1 MVPDWR
7 EGGKTNSRVTVILLS
22 VLSWRRLLNNWFFPD
37 VEERK
42 REREKSEPKLRREL
56 SQSSTFF
63 LSWERKLLVGCLDWR
78 REYSL
83 KFILR
88 SLPYNLHHH
97 ELRLLQKPRIEPSL
111 ESDTQIERKILS
123 LVCRMKPLVST
134 SMKNLRKMWGQ
145 MVKQIT
151 LLFIFSSQLQPS
163 TVDLLLSQAL
173 DCLVFFRTLLTANH
187 SSDERSERGQREKF
201 SAWWSSV
208 SPKQMKESYWVASRL
223 EFFFFFFFLSYS
235 TLIDTAIL
243 TVLFPLFYI
252 PSEDSL

>member
-1 MVPDWR
+1 MTWRQNRVSADAKWSSNKWFAEWNLFSQRRTKRIKALKISPEVADRTPRTENKTLMACRRWCRTQVKR

-111 ESDTQIERKILS
+111 ESDT
-123 LVCRMKPLVST
+123 
-134 SMKNLRKMWGQ
+134 
-145 MVKQIT
+145 
-151 LLFIFSSQLQPS
+151 
-163 TVDLLLSQAL
+163 
-173 DCLVFFRTLLTANH
+173 
-187 SSDERSERGQREKF
+187 
-201 SAWWSSV
+201 
-208 SPKQMKESYWVASRL
+208 
-223 EFFFFFFFLSYS
+223 
-235 TLIDTAIL
+235 
-243 TVLFPLFYI
+243 
-252 PSEDSL
+252 